1 MQRAFAI
8 ISDLH
13 SNVEAV
19 TSVLAD
25 IDARGIRTVYCL
37 GDVVGYGPE
46 PEVVCDLVR
55 KRCEFTIR
63 GNHDDALFN
72 DPKRFNALAKDAIRY
87 TRDRLKPGFLRG
99 RDNAERWEWLRTLP
113 LYMRKGEFLFVH
125 GSPNDPVNEYVYQE
139 DVFFNADGKLKPIF
153 EATERATFCGHTH
166 LPVVIGS
173 DLKTF
178 VPKDGASEFVMQPGL
193 KYVVNVGS
201 VGQPRDRDSRSCYV
215 SVEDDVIRYH
225 RVAYDIAAVQ
235 KKILAIPAL
244 NELLARRLSEG
255 I

>member
-1 MQRAFAI
+1 MRRPFAI
-8 ISDLH
+8 VSDLH
-13 SNVEAV
+13 ANLEAV
-19 TSVLAD
+19 TAVFAD
-25 IDARGIRTVYCL
+25 IEARGIKTVYCL

-46 PEVVCDLVR
+46 PEAVCDLVR

-72 DPKRFNALAKDAIRY
+72 DPKRFNALAKDAIKY
-87 TRDRLKPGFLRG
+87 TRERLRPGFLRG
-99 RDNAERWEWLRTLP
+99 RETAERWEWLRTLP
-113 LYMRKGEFLFVH
+113 LYQRKGEFLFVH

-139 DVFFNADGKLKPIF
+139 DVFFNADAKLKPIF
-153 EATERATFCGHTH
+153 EATELATFCGHTH
-166 LPVVIGS
+166 LPVVIGD

-178 VPKDGASEFVMQPGL
+178 SPKDGDAEFKFKPGV

-201 VGQPRDRDSRSCYV
+201 VGQPRDRDNRSCYV
-215 SVEDDVIRYH
+215 EVDGDVVRY
-225 RVAYDIAAVQ
+225 RRIAYDIGGVQ

-244 NELLARRLSEG
+244 NELLARRLTEG